1 MPMIKCP
8 ECGKEISDLADKCPN
23 CGFPIGFNS
32 SNPINNNPQNA
43 PINNPYPQRFNA
55 QPLQPYNQKKGNSTL
70 GVLALV
76 FSILGCTFIV
86 GIILAIIDL
95 CQKDGRKKVC
105 SIVALCISGLWLIIG
120 LAGSISED
128 SPEKAD
134 NTQPTVIETQQELES
149 EEEAE
154 DSLEEHTSIAAE
166 ETEESGEETESS
178 SESDNYLSVGSSFEK
193 NGLKI
198 TINEANADFQ
208 DYDNEYGWNTP
219 EEGMKYVMVSFTFEN
234 NGDSDAYVSI
244 YDFDCYADNTTC
256 DQVYSLDDSDFI
268 NTNLSS
274 GRNVSFKTY
283 YSVPIDAQS
292 IELEYETNVWTGEKA
307 IIKIQ

>member
-23 CGFPIGFNS
+23 CGFPIGFRN

-43 PINNPYPQRFNA
+43 PINNPYPQQLNA
-55 QPLQPYNQKKGNSTL
+55 QPLQPHNQKKGNSTL

-95 CQKDGRKKVC
+95 CRKDGRKKVC
-105 SIVALCISGLWLIIG
+105 SIVALCISGLWLIIVF
-120 LAGSISED
+120 AGSASED
-128 SPEKAD
+128 SSEKAD
-134 NTQPTVIETQQELES
+134 NTQPTVMETQQELE
-149 EEEAE
+149 AK
-154 DSLEEHTSIAAE
+154 DSSEEHTSIATE
-166 ETEESGEETESS
+166 ETEESSEETESS

-198 TINEANADFQ
+198 TINEANTDFQ

-219 EEGMKYVMVSFTFEN
+219 KEGMKYVMVSFTYEN
-234 NGDSDAYVSI
+234 NGDSDAYASI
-244 YDFDCYADNTTC
+244 YDFKCYADNTDC
-256 DQVYSLDDSDFI
+256 EQVYTLDDNDFM
-268 NTNLSS
+268 NTNLSN

-283 YSVPIDAQS
+283 YAVPINAQS
-292 IELEYETNVWTGEKA
+292 IELEYETNIWTDEKVV
-307 IIKIQ
+307 IKVQ